1 MRAFRSKTCPEP
13 GGGVMADELRVE
25 IEESPQAWSVVVRGE
40 VDISSAPQLEA
51 VLDDVIAKGALL
63 VVLELEHV
71 DFLDSSGL
79 RVILGAANELRDRD
93 GSLVIGGAS
102 TAVLSVLEIT
112 GVIDRL
118 RSSADAD

>member
-1 MRAFRSKTCPEP
+1 
-13 GGGVMADELRVE
+13 MADELRVD
-25 IEESPQAWSVVVRGE
+25 IEESPHAWSVVVRGE
-40 VDISSAPQLEA
+40 VDISSAGQLEA
-51 VLDDVIAKGALL
+51 VLDDVIGRGALL

-79 RVILGAANELRDRD
+79 RVILAAASELKDRD

-118 RSSADAD
+118 RGSAPAD

>member
-1 MRAFRSKTCPEP
+1 
-13 GGGVMADELRVE
+13 VADELRVE
-25 IEESPQAWSVVVRGE
+25 IEESPHAWSVVVRGE
-40 VDISSAPQLEA
+40 VDIGSAPQLEA
-51 VLDDVIAKGALL
+51 VLADVIEKGALL

-79 RVILGAANELRDRD
+79 RVILAAANELRDRG

-102 TAVLSVLEIT
+102 TAVVSVLEIT

-118 RSSADAD
+118 RSSAQAD

>member
-1 MRAFRSKTCPEP
+1 M
-13 GGGVMADELRVE
+13 GDELRVE
-25 IEESPQAWSVVVRGE
+25 IEESPHAWSVTVRGD
-40 VDISSAPQLEA
+40 VDISTAPQLEA
-51 VLDDVIAKGALL
+51 LLDDVIEKGALL

-79 RVILGAANELRDRD
+79 RVILAAANELKERD

-118 RSSADAD
+118 RSSTQTD

>member
-1 MRAFRSKTCPEP
+1 V
-13 GGGVMADELRVE
+13 GDELRVE
-25 IEESPQAWSVVVRGE
+25 IEESPHAWSVLVRGE
-40 VDISSAPQLEA
+40 VDIGSASQLEA
-51 VLDDVIAKGALL
+51 VLDDVIEKGALL

-79 RVILGAANELRDRD
+79 RVILAAANELKERD

-118 RSSADAD
+118 RSSTQTD

>member
-1 MRAFRSKTCPEP
+1 M
-13 GGGVMADELRVE
+13 GDELRVE
-25 IEESPQAWSVVVRGE
+25 IEESPHAWSVLVRGE
-40 VDISSAPQLEA
+40 VDISSASQLEA
-51 VLDDVIAKGALL
+51 VLDDVIEKGALL

-79 RVILGAANELRDRD
+79 RVILAAANELKERD

-118 RSSADAD
+118 RSSTQTD

>member
-1 MRAFRSKTCPEP
+1 M
-13 GGGVMADELRVE
+13 VDELRVE
-25 IEESPQAWSVVVRGE
+25 IQESAHAWSVVVRGE

-51 VLDDVIAKGALL
+51 VLEDVIAKGALL
-63 VVLELEHV
+63 VALELEHV

-79 RVILGAANELRDRD
+79 RVILAAANKLRDRD

-102 TAVLSVLEIT
+102 PAVLSVLEIT

-118 RSSADAD
+118 RSSTRAD

>member
-1 MRAFRSKTCPEP
+1 
-13 GGGVMADELRVE
+13 VADELRVE
-25 IEESPQAWSVVVRGE
+25 VEESPHAWSVVVRGE

-51 VLDDVIAKGALL
+51 VLEDVIEKGALL

-79 RVILGAANELRDRD
+79 RVILAAANELRDRD

-118 RSSADAD
+118 RSSAQAD

>member
-1 MRAFRSKTCPEP
+1 
-13 GGGVMADELRVE
+13 VADELRVE
-25 IEESPQAWSVVVRGE
+25 IEESPHAWSVVVRGE
-40 VDISSAPQLEA
+40 VDIGSAAQLEA
-51 VLDDVIAKGALL
+51 VLDEVIDKGARL

-79 RVILGAANELRDRD
+79 RVILSAADELRDRD

-118 RSSADAD
+118 RSSAPTD

>member
-1 MRAFRSKTCPEP
+1 
-13 GGGVMADELRVE
+13 MADELRVE

-40 VDISSAPQLEA
+40 VDISSAAQLEA
-51 VLDDVIAKGALL
+51 VLDEVIDKGARL

-79 RVILGAANELRDRD
+79 RVILSAADELRDRD

-118 RSSADAD
+118 RSSAQTD

>member
-1 MRAFRSKTCPEP
+1 
-13 GGGVMADELRVE
+13 MADELRVE
-25 IEESPQAWSVVVRGE
+25 IEESPHAWSVVVRGE
-40 VDISSAPQLEA
+40 VDVSSASKLEA
-51 VLDDVIAKGALL
+51 VLAGVIDRGALL

-79 RVILGAANELRDRD
+79 RVILAAANELKERG

-118 RSSADAD
+118 RGSAETD

>member
-1 MRAFRSKTCPEP
+1 
-13 GGGVMADELRVE
+13 MADELRVE

-40 VDISSAPQLEA
+40 VDIGSAPQLEA
-51 VLDDVIAKGALL
+51 VLDDVIARGALL

-79 RVILGAANELRDRD
+79 RVILAAANRLRDVE

-118 RSSADAD
+118 RSSAQAD

>member
-1 MRAFRSKTCPEP
+1 
-13 GGGVMADELRVE
+13 MADELRVE
-25 IEESPQAWSVVVRGE
+25 IEESPHAWSVVVRGE

-51 VLDDVIAKGALL
+51 VLDDVIGKGALL

-79 RVILGAANELRDRD
+79 RVILTAANRMKERD
-93 GSLVIGGAS
+93 GRLVIGGAS

-118 RSSADAD
+118 RSSARAD

>member
-1 MRAFRSKTCPEP
+1 M
-13 GGGVMADELRVE
+13 GDELRVE
-25 IEESPQAWSVVVRGE
+25 IEESPHAWPVLVRGE
-40 VDISSAPQLEA
+40 VDIGSASQLEA
-51 VLDDVIAKGALL
+51 VLDDVIEKGALL

-79 RVILGAANELRDRD
+79 RVILAAANELKERD

-118 RSSADAD
+118 RSSTQTD

>member
-1 MRAFRSKTCPEP
+1 V
-13 GGGVMADELRVE
+13 GDELRVE
-25 IEESPQAWSVVVRGE
+25 IEESPHAWSVLVRGE
-40 VDISSAPQLEA
+40 VDIGSASQLEA
-51 VLDDVIAKGALL
+51 VLDDVIEKGALL

-79 RVILGAANELRDRD
+79 RVILAAANELKERD

-102 TAVLSVLEIT
+102 TAVLSVLGNT

-118 RSSADAD
+118 RSSTQTD

>member
-1 MRAFRSKTCPEP
+1 
-13 GGGVMADELRVE
+13 VADELRVE
-25 IEESPQAWSVVVRGE
+25 IDESPHAWSVVIRGD

-51 VLDDVIAKGALL
+51 VLDEVIEKGALL

-71 DFLDSSGL
+71 EFLDSSGL
-79 RVILGAANELRDRD
+79 RVILAAANELRDRD

-102 TAVLSVLEIT
+102 PAVVSVLEIT

-118 RSSADAD
+118 RSSSPAD